1 MRCGPLFG
9 VIKMALPLMA
19 LAAPIIKG
27 VFGVID
33 QVVED
38 KDQANAIKAAI
49 SERQHSFD
57 LTALKGQIDIIVAE
71 TGGSFLA
78 ANWRPITML
87 TFVVLIVMWWFG
99 FTPERATDEL
109 MLELFQLIK
118 IGLGGYVVGRS
129 AEKVAKVLGKQ

>member
-1 MRCGPLFG
+1 MAFPL
-9 VIKMALPLMA
+9 AA
-19 LAAPIIKG
+19 LAAPFIKG

-38 KDQANAIKAAI
+38 KDMANKIKAAI

-57 LTALKGQIDIIVAE
+57 LTALEGQIKIIVAE
-71 TGGSFLA
+71 AGGSFLA
-78 ANWRPITML
+78 SNWRPITML
-87 TFVVLIVMWWFG
+87 TFVALIVMWWFG
-99 FTPERATDEL
+99 FTPERATDAL

-129 AEKVAKVLGKQ
+129 AEKVAKVLKN